1 MSASLDCVARVGLQK
16 VTCSETRKIAQPFDQ
31 SELFSTFIQSNLVLN
46 DEFASRNGLAEYTY
60 DQETSLQLDL
70 TSNDLTNDLY
80 NDAENTL
87 RDICSA
93 RASIKDFGDV
103 PRHIKSLMVT
113 MEQLQAQFKH
123 PNRVQTVF
131 QVPYFGF
138 PYGTL
143 NSIET
148 QFSLS
153 KIRPVS
159 DFGKTAH
166 YRYFKLLKSPTTL

>member
-148 QFSLS
+148 QFSQKS
-153 KIRPVS
+153 GRFQISVR
-159 DFGKTAH
+159 
-166 YRYFKLLKSPTTL
+166 LLIIGILNC